1 MTNSFLILFI
11 TIKAKIALILQGVS
25 INTHSVMTEK
35 KVPYTSLILS
45 DHHSHIHTSFFIS
58 LEKNILKEV
67 EKKEENIL
75 YTLSFSHY
83 HRHRHLASLSLLE
96 KQTQNITKGSKNK
109 KEKRKGEEILKI
121 F

>member
-58 LEKNILKEV
+58 LPKQ
-67 EKKEENIL
+67 KKHIEGDNNRKKKKKKNIL
-75 YTLSFSHY
+75 YTISFYLITIHIDTSHFYLS
-83 HRHRHLASLSLLE
+83 
-96 KQTQNITKGSKNK
+96 
-109 KEKRKGEEILKI
+109 
-121 F
+121 